1 MLKIVNATPLIYL
14 AKLGKLSWI
23 NTLYPSI
30 ITTSY
35 VRDEVL
41 NKDAPEYHALLDAF
55 NKWIKI
61 EEIQKI
67 ELLDQLKESH
77 NIQQGEA
84 SIILLA
90 IEKAEET
97 MLFIDDKIAR
107 TVAKSFGF
115 QVTGTLGIIIDA
127 ILKSLISKSEALHL
141 IDQLALHTPFRMSL
155 ELYKLVTEKI
165 TEMQED

>member
-14 AKLGKLSWI
+14 AKLGKLTWI
-23 NTLYPSI
+23 NILYPSI

-55 NKWIKI
+55 NRWIKI
-61 EEIQKI
+61 EEIQKV
-67 ELLDQLKESH
+67 ELLDQLQASH
-77 NIQQGEA
+77 NIEVGEA

-115 QVTGTLGIIIDA
+115 QVTGTLGIILDA
-127 ILKSLISKSEALHL
+127 IFNSLITRSEALQL

-155 ELYKLVTEKI
+155 ELYKLITEKI
-165 TEMQED
+165 KEMK